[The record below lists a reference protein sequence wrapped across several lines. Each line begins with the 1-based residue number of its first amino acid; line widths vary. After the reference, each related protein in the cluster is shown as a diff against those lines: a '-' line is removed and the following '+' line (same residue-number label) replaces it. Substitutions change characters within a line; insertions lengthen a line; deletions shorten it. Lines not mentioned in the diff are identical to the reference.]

1 MESKLLFYLSLT
13 WNVFSLLCCECSGE
27 LGRDVCG
34 AKVWRG
40 HRGNTGASDLRCDKL
55 KEDSVQFY
63 VDSTLALLS

>member
-1 MESKLLFYLSLT
+1 MCL
-13 WNVFSLLCCECSGE
+13 VFSVVSVPENWAGM
-27 LGRDVCG
+27 CG

-55 KEDSVQFY
+55 KEDSAQFC